1 MGLIVYC
8 VYVYFVVT
16 TLISFPF
23 FQTFFLFPST
33 PLPVN
38 TILLSYIFLAI
49 LYVSFWT
56 KNHKGWR
63 GEVDNTSLPIVKKSD
78 SASDDLQQQSLDDPR
93 LVSNGVPASI
103 HFGVNGQRIFE
114 DRLDFSTV
122 N

>member
-1 MGLIVYC
+1 M
-8 VYVYFVVT
+8 
-16 TLISFPF
+16 
-23 FQTFFLFPST
+23 FLFEQRIT
-33 PLPVN
+33 RDEEEKLTIHLYPL
-38 TILLSYIFLAI
+38 L
-49 LYVSFWT
+49 
-56 KNHKGWR
+56 
-63 GEVDNTSLPIVKKSD
+63 KKSD